1 MLFSLA
7 YCVTVC
13 NINYI
18 VNTEKGDFNN
28 EHFTENIFSRLW
40 SGCYQSYLRNSFY
53 NSGNVREIMTMTVFL
68 ISYALVAI
76 MLLAV
81 ESNLTLP
88 KGYKHKPITIKPG
101 SPW

>member
-1 MLFSLA
+1 
-7 YCVTVC
+7 
-13 NINYI
+13 
-18 VNTEKGDFNN
+18 
-28 EHFTENIFSRLW
+28 
-40 SGCYQSYLRNSFY
+40 
-53 NSGNVREIMTMTVFL
+53 MTVFL

-88 KGYKHKPITIKPG
+88 KGYKHKPITIKLG